1 MRPEFAILNQNFVSS
16 NEAILAEDERA
27 LQNAKNEC
35 ICYLD
40 PDSREMYFQSLK
52 LGADDA
58 TAAEE
63 SSETQGL
70 PANVETD
77 QSKRKKN
84 AVDKM
89 EQSFKF
95 LKSPNDTFPRDE
107 STNTIKALQSTTL
120 RQTWVMSWSNQLAI
134 FSLQWKVQ
142 QASFRSIINPTLVLD
157 PYDSLNVID
166 LRIERNLWSKSR
178 DWRLRKGKRTWAET
192 EAEATGNGNGSRS
205 NPRRSRVD
213 WYTVSDIPEDAWI
226 EIPNRKNSSL
236 LLWVNSQSQSDV
248 VINWWR

>member
-1 MRPEFAILNQNFVSS
+1 MKDVLEKALIEQRSLMRPEFAILNQNFVSS

-27 LQNAKNEC
+27 LQNAKIEC

-40 PDSREMYFQSLK
+40 PDSREMYFQSLT

-63 SSETQGL
+63 SSEIQDL

-77 QSKRKKN
+77 QRKRKKN

-107 STNTIKALQSTTL
+107 STKYHRSSAELNAPADLSHELKQST
-120 RQTWVMSWSNQLAI
+120 SNFQ
-134 FSLQWKVQ
+134 STMKST
-142 QASFRSIINPTLVLD
+142 AS
-157 PYDSLNVID
+157 
-166 LRIERNLWSKSR
+166 
-178 DWRLRKGKRTWAET
+178 
-192 EAEATGNGNGSRS
+192 
-205 NPRRSRVD
+205 
-213 WYTVSDIPEDAWI
+213 
-226 EIPNRKNSSL
+226 
-236 LLWVNSQSQSDV
+236 
-248 VINWWR
+248 